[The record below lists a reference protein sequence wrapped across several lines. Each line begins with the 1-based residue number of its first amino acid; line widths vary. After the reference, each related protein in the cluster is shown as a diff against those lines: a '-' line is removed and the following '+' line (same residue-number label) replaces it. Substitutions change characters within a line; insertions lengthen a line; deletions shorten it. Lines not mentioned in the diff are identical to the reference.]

1 MSSTLASLLILA
13 LALTGAFAWYER
25 TRPPARLLSLVAAL
39 AALAVV
45 GRLAFAAFPNVKPT
59 TDIVLFA
66 GHALGAAPGFAVGA
80 ITAVVSNVFL
90 TQGPWTPWQ
99 MASWGLVGV
108 MGALLAWATGGRE
121 LSRVTLALVCGV
133 AGFAFGAIMDMYQWT
148 LAAEQTLDSYLAIAA
163 TSLPYNTAHA
173 LGNVV
178 FCLAIGP
185 AFVRALRR
193 YRRRFEVRWS
203 PRAIPVAA
211 ALLLVLAVGTS
222 TAASPAANKAARYL
236 AGTQNSDGG
245 FGGAK
250 GQRSTQLHTGWVA
263 LGLAASGTNPRDV
276 RRAGRSPV
284 DYMRAG
290 ARDLR
295 DVGEI
300 ERTIL
305 ALRAAGVSPRS
316 FGGRNLVRE
325 LSRFRRSGGSV
336 MRNTAWTAFGIFA
349 WRAAGFER
357 GSREVR
363 TAASWLLRQQ
373 NPDGGWGL
381 GDGTPSDVDD
391 TGAVLQA
398 LAAAGRGEGTRVERA
413 VRYLRRAQNPD
424 GGFGQMAER
433 SSNAQSTAWA
443 VQGLLAAGRR
453 PEALRRG
460 GRNPI
465 SYLASL
471 QAADGSVRYSR
482 TSRQTPVWVTAQAAT
497 ALARRTF
504 PLAPV
509 RRARA
514 RQSSVVSSQSS
525 GRTAHTEPRASRKST
540 TSVEELAKPAARTVA
555 ATTVAAQPAP
565 GAAAAPV
572 ATREPDAGGG
582 SLLVPLLVGL
592 AAIAGI
598 AWVLRPQSGG

>member
-25 TRPPARLLSLVAAL
+25 TRPPAKLLSLVAAL

-108 MGALLAWATGGRE
+108 MGAVLASATGGRE
-121 LSRVTLALVCGV
+121 LSRFALALVCGI
-133 AGFAFGAIMDMYQWT
+133 AGFVFGAIMDMYQWT
-148 LAAEQTLDSYLAIAA
+148 LAAEQSLDSYLAIAA
-163 TSLPYNTAHA
+163 TSLPYNAAHA
-173 LGNVV
+173 VGNVV

-193 YRRRFEVRWS
+193 YRRRFEVRWA
-203 PRAIPVAA
+203 PRAVPVAA
-211 ALLLVLAVGTS
+211 ALLLVLSVGTAA
-222 TAASPAANKAARYL
+222 AASPAADKAVRYL
-236 AGTQNSDGG
+236 SSTQNADGG

-250 GQRSTQLHTGWVA
+250 GQRSTQLHTGWAA
-263 LGLAASGTNPRDV
+263 LGIAASGKNPRDV
-276 RRAGRSPV
+276 RRSRRSSI

-305 ALRAAGVSPRS
+305 ALRAAGLSPRS

-325 LSRFRRSGGSV
+325 LARFRRRGGSV

-349 WRAAGFER
+349 WRAAGLER
-357 GSREVR
+357 GSREVS

-373 NPDGGWGL
+373 NSDGGWGL

-398 LAAAGRGEGTRVERA
+398 LAAAGRGGGTRVERA

-497 ALARRTF
+497 ALARKTF

-509 RRARA
+509 A
-514 RQSSVVSSQSS
+514 RQSSVVSRQSS
-525 GRTAHTEPRASRKST
+525 VTTVDAEPRPSARKST
-540 TSVEELAKPAARTVA
+540 ARDDEPAEPAARTVA
-555 ATTVAAQPAP
+555 ATTVAAQAAQAP
-565 GAAAAPV
+565 AAAP
-572 ATREPDAGGG
+572 AQAADDDAGGG
-582 SLLVPLLVGL
+582 SPLVPLLVGL
-592 AAIAGI
+592 AAVAGI
-598 AWVLRPQSGG
+598 AWMLRPQPGG